1 MQQQSRLL
9 LVLTLLAFF
18 VWMFVIMWEFECFC
32 LVSSTEDVKHEK
44 IWMLAAQQ
52 VWLLSSRLGAP
63 CIRRHWLLQRWDSEA
78 NHPWITSFGS
88 SHGGFT
94 THTGTLN
101 LHLNTNSFTI
111 NSLFLLITVYLIE
124 YLNKVSTV
132 TTQLYDI
139 NPIRSQFD
147 PKTRKYTNEWKSEQ
161 SSPNEEDFYHLI
173 SAVRKMT
180 SFELVLPSKMNFFVL
195 QVVKRV
201 EKSSRCYSS

>member
-9 LVLTLLAFF
+9 LVLTLLVFF

-32 LVSSTEDVKHEK
+32 LVSSAEDVKHEK

-111 NSLFLLITVYLIE
+111 NSLFLLITVHRVHIWIINFY
-124 YLNKVSTV
+124 Y
-132 TTQLYDI
+132 TTLWYQPNNI
-139 NPIRSQFD
+139 TIW
-147 PKTRKYTNEWKSEQ
+147 PKN
-161 SSPNEEDFYHLI
+161 
-173 SAVRKMT
+173 
-180 SFELVLPSKMNFFVL
+180 
-195 QVVKRV
+195 
-201 EKSSRCYSS
+201 